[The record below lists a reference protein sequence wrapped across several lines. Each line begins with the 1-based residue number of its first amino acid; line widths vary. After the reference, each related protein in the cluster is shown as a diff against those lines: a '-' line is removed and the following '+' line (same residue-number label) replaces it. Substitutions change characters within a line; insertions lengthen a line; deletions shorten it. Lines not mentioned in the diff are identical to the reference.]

1 MSSCNRERNRGGAVT
16 GQRGISLV
24 EVVFSLG
31 LLAGVLVSTAS
42 MFVVGNRQV
51 VSGRMASEALSFS
64 QSVLEEMQGWG
75 LRQTYATYG
84 YDGTATS
91 YTVDTR
97 SNSYAA
103 KWQSTLSSKLFRGY
117 ATIALDSLGPT
128 LPVPDLDS
136 TQAIRVIVTV
146 QWEEGSRLRSVR
158 LGTVRM

>member
-1 MSSCNRERNRGGAVT
+1 MSGLGHAVI
-16 GQRGISLV
+16 GHRGISLV
-24 EVVFSLG
+24 EVIFSLG

-42 MFVVGNRQV
+42 MLVLGNRQID
-51 VSGRMASEALSFS
+51 SGRKASVALSIS

-75 LRQTYATYG
+75 FRQTYAVYG

-128 LPVPDLDS
+128 LPVPALDS
-136 TQAIRVIVTV
+136 TRAIRVIVTV
-146 QWEEGSRLRSVR
+146 HWEEGSRLRSVR

>member
-1 MSSCNRERNRGGAVT
+1 MT
-16 GQRGISLV
+16 GNRGISLV

-31 LLAGVLVSTAS
+31 LLASVLVSTAS

-51 VSGRMASEALSFS
+51 ASGRMASEALSFS

-97 SNSYAA
+97 SNTYAA
-103 KWQSTLSSKLFRGY
+103 KWQPTLRSKLSKGY
-117 ATIALDSLGPT
+117 ATIALESLGPT
-128 LPVPDLDS
+128 LPVPALDS
-136 TQAIRVIVTV
+136 TRAIRVIVTV
-146 QWEEGSRLRSVR
+146 HWEEGSRVREVR
-158 LGTVRM
+158 LGTVKM

>member
-1 MSSCNRERNRGGAVT
+1 MT

-24 EVVFSLG
+24 EVVCSLG
-31 LLAGVLVSTAS
+31 LLASVLVSTAS
-42 MFVVGNRQV
+42 MFVLGNRQID
-51 VSGRMASEALSFS
+51 SGRTASEALSIS
-64 QSVLEEMQGWG
+64 RSILEEMQGWG
-75 LRQTYATYG
+75 LRQTYTVYG

-103 KWQSTLSSKLFRGY
+103 KWQSTLSSKLFNGY

-136 TQAIRVIVTV
+136 TRAIRVIVTV
-146 QWEEGSRLRSVR
+146 QWEEGSRLRRVR

>member
-1 MSSCNRERNRGGAVT
+1 MIGH
-16 GQRGISLV
+16 RGISLV
-24 EVVFSLG
+24 EVIFSLG

-42 MFVVGNRQV
+42 MLVLGNRQID
-51 VSGRMASEALSFS
+51 SGRTASVALSIS

-75 LRQTYATYG
+75 FRQTYAVYG

-97 SNSYAA
+97 SNSYTA
-103 KWQSTLSSKLFRGY
+103 KWQSTLSSKLFNGY

-146 QWEEGSRLRSVR
+146 HWEEGSRPRRIR

>member
-1 MSSCNRERNRGGAVT
+1 M
-16 GQRGISLV
+16 I
-24 EVVFSLG
+24 EVIFSLG

-42 MFVVGNRQV
+42 MLVLGNRQID
-51 VSGRMASEALSFS
+51 SGRKASVALSIS

-75 LRQTYATYG
+75 FRETYAVYG

-103 KWQSTLSSKLFRGY
+103 KWQSILSSKLFRGY

-128 LPVPDLDS
+128 LPVPALDS
-136 TQAIRVIVTV
+136 TLAIRVIVTV
-146 QWEEGSRLRSVR
+146 HWEEGSRLRRVR
-158 LGTVRM
+158 LGTVKM